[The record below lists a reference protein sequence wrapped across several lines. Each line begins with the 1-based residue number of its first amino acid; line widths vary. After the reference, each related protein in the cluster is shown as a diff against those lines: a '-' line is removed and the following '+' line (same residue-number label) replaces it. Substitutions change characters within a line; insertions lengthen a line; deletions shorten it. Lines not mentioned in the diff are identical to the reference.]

1 MLQGFP
7 RVTKGYEELPQVI
20 AGYRGYQRLLQ
31 DPTLSFLLKKTQLFL
46 LASFFLLHMLGSFP
60 QTPVFPILFSKKFL
74 TKWELFTQAAGMF
87 FVVTA

>member
-1 MLQGFP
+1 MSSGNTVPKDYHRLRQ
-7 RVTKGYEELPQVI
+7 VTASYRRLP
-20 AGYRGYQRLLQ
+20 Q